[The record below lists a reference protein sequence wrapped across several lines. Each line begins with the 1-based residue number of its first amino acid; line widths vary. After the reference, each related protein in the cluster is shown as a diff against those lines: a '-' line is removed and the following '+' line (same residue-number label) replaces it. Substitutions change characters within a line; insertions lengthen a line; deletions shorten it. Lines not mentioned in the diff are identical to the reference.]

1 MTTPADAPDDAAAI
15 PASAL
20 GKPLVLVVDDQLANV
35 QAVGSLLAR
44 SDLDVMP
51 ALSGEQALARLAQRA
66 PDLILLDMMMP
77 GMDGFEVCRRLRG
90 DARHAAIPIIFLT
103 AANERHLLVRAFAA
117 GAVDYVTKP
126 FVAEELL
133 ARVRT
138 HIDLKRSRDHLARI
152 ARECNDLTQ
161 IVAHDLKSPLSSIR
175 FSALMLLQRLAS
187 DDRLRSLAESIRESA
202 DDALRFVHDYL
213 EQWAEGELKR
223 RFERVPLDLSV
234 LVRRV
239 AERMQPAATSRGLVI
254 AINALP
260 SDPVFADW
268 TAVSHV
274 IENLISNAIKYGPA
288 DDRIDIEVGPGA
300 PGMVR
305 VAVCDRGPGLSEQA
319 QKQLFQRYV
328 RLGKRAA
335 EDSSGLG
342 LAIAKQDISQ
352 LGGHLWFESR
362 EGGGAVFAF
371 DLPVAAVE

>member
-1 MTTPADAPDDAAAI
+1 MTHDAMPAI
-15 PASAL
+15 PGPSLA
-20 GKPLVLVVDDQLANV
+20 KPLVLVVDDQAANV
-35 QAVGSLLAR
+35 QAVGALLAQNE
-44 SDLDVMP
+44 LDVMP
-51 ALSGEQALARLAQRA
+51 ALSGEQALQRLQQRA

-77 GMDGFEVCRRLRG
+77 GMDGFEVCRRLRA
-90 DARHAAIPIIFLT
+90 DARHAAIPIVFLT

-175 FSALMLLQRLAS
+175 FSALMLLQRLSA
-187 DDRLRSLAESIRESA
+187 DDRLRDLAESIRDSSE
-202 DDALRFVHDYL
+202 DALRFIHDYL

-223 RFERVPLDLSV
+223 RFERVPLDLGV
-234 LVRRV
+234 LVRHV
-239 AERMQPAATSRGLVI
+239 LERMQPAAASRNQVLDLHVQPG
-254 AINALP
+254 
-260 SDPVFADW
+260 DPAYADG
-268 TAVSHV
+268 TAVAHV
-274 IENLISNAIKYGPA
+274 VENLVSNAIKYGPA
-288 DDRIDIEVGPGA
+288 DARIDIEVGPGA

-305 VAVCDRGPGLSEQA
+305 VAVCDRGPGLSESA

-328 RLGKRAA
+328 RLGRRAA
-335 EDSSGLG
+335 EHSSGLG
-342 LAIAKQDISQ
+342 LAIAKQDITQ
-352 LGGHLWFESR
+352 LGGHLWFEPR

-371 DLPVAAVE
+371 DLPAVARPD

>member
-66 PDLILLDMMMP
+66 PDLILLDVMMP

-187 DDRLRSLAESIRESA
+187 DDRLRSLAESIREST

>member
-1 MTTPADAPDDAAAI
+1 MTPDAIAPAPAPN
-15 PASAL
+15 PA
-20 GKPLVLVVDDQLANV
+20 KPLVLVVDDQAANV
-35 QAVGSLLAR
+35 QAVGALLAQN
-44 SDLDVMP
+44 DLDVMP
-51 ALSGEQALARLAQRA
+51 ALSGEQALQRLQQRA

-77 GMDGFEVCRRLRG
+77 GMDGFEVCRRLRA
-90 DARHAAIPIIFLT
+90 DPRHAAVPIVFLT
-103 AANERHLLVRAFAA
+103 AASERHLLVRAFAA

-138 HIDLKRSRDHLARI
+138 HIDLKRARDHLARI

-175 FSALMLLQRLAS
+175 FSALMLLQRLAA
-187 DDRLRSLAESIRESA
+187 DDRLRDLAESIRDSS
-202 DDALRFVHDYL
+202 DDALRFIHDYL

-223 RFERVPLDLSV
+223 RFERAPLDLGV

-239 AERMQPAATSRGLVI
+239 VERMQPAAASRNQALVLH
-254 AINALP
+254 AQP
-260 SDPVFADW
+260 CDPAHADA
-268 TAVSHV
+268 TAVAHV
-274 IENLISNAIKYGPA
+274 VENLVSNAIKYGPA
-288 DDRIDIEVGPGA
+288 DARIDLEVGPGA

-305 VAVCDRGPGLSEQA
+305 VAVCDRGPGLSEAA

-328 RLGKRAA
+328 RLGRRAA
-335 EDSSGLG
+335 EHSSGLG

-352 LGGHLWFESR
+352 LGGHLWFEPR

-371 DLPVAAVE
+371 DLPVLARSD

>member
-187 DDRLRSLAESIRESA
+187 DDRLRSLAESIREST

>member
-187 DDRLRSLAESIRESA
+187 DDRLRSLAESIREST

-223 RFERVPLDLSV
+223 RF
-234 LVRRV
+234 
-239 AERMQPAATSRGLVI
+239 
-254 AINALP
+254 
-260 SDPVFADW
+260 
-268 TAVSHV
+268 
-274 IENLISNAIKYGPA
+274 
-288 DDRIDIEVGPGA
+288 DIEIGPGA

>member
-1 MTTPADAPDDAAAI
+1 MTPDAIAPAPKPN
-15 PASAL
+15 PA
-20 GKPLVLVVDDQLANV
+20 KPLVLVVDDQAANV
-35 QAVGSLLAR
+35 QAVGALLAQN
-44 SDLDVMP
+44 DLDVMP
-51 ALSGEQALARLAQRA
+51 ALSGEQALQRLQQRA

-77 GMDGFEVCRRLRG
+77 GMDGFEVCRRLRA
-90 DARHAAIPIIFLT
+90 DPRHAAVPIVFLT
-103 AANERHLLVRAFAA
+103 AASERHLLVRAFAA

-175 FSALMLLQRLAS
+175 FSALMLLQRLAA
-187 DDRLRSLAESIRESA
+187 DDRLRDLAESIRDSS
-202 DDALRFVHDYL
+202 DDALRFIHDYL

-223 RFERVPLDLSV
+223 RFERAPLDLGV

-239 AERMQPAATSRGLVI
+239 VERMQPAAASRNQALVLH
-254 AINALP
+254 AQP
-260 SDPVFADW
+260 CDPAHADA
-268 TAVSHV
+268 TAVAHV
-274 IENLISNAIKYGPA
+274 VENLVSNAIKYGPA
-288 DDRIDIEVGPGA
+288 DARIDLEVGPGA

-305 VAVCDRGPGLSEQA
+305 VAVCDRGPGLSEAA

-328 RLGKRAA
+328 RLGRRAA
-335 EDSSGLG
+335 EHSSGLG

-352 LGGHLWFESR
+352 LGGHLWFEPR

-371 DLPVAAVE
+371 DLPVLARSD

>member
-1 MTTPADAPDDAAAI
+1 MTTPADAPADAAAV

-187 DDRLRSLAESIRESA
+187 DDRLRSLAESIREST

>member
-187 DDRLRSLAESIRESA
+187 DDRLRSLAESIREST

-288 DDRIDIEVGPGA
+288 DDRIDIEIGPGA

>member
-1 MTTPADAPDDAAAI
+1 
-15 PASAL
+15 
-20 GKPLVLVVDDQLANV
+20 
-35 QAVGSLLAR
+35 
-44 SDLDVMP
+44 
-51 ALSGEQALARLAQRA
+51 
-66 PDLILLDMMMP
+66 
-77 GMDGFEVCRRLRG
+77 
-90 DARHAAIPIIFLT
+90 
-103 AANERHLLVRAFAA
+103 
-117 GAVDYVTKP
+117 
-126 FVAEELL
+126 
-133 ARVRT
+133 
-138 HIDLKRSRDHLARI
+138 
-152 ARECNDLTQ
+152 
-161 IVAHDLKSPLSSIR
+161 LSSIR

-187 DDRLRSLAESIRESA
+187 DDRLRSLAESIREST

>member
-1 MTTPADAPDDAAAI
+1 MTTPADAPDDAAAV

-187 DDRLRSLAESIRESA
+187 DDRLRSLAESIREST